1 MVVKDEAVRRQSAT
15 KFIAAIDQMAQDVTE
30 LLQREPALPDLR
42 ITSAQYAAG
51 RWAFPI
57 EYRPILERAVAQL
70 IVHQQYKLSGA
81 QFHLACLEGATRAGK
96 LWIDCVLQ
104 VNVSKRCSTTA
115 RSRRSSPRVR
125 MSMRK
130 GGGKNGNKK

>member
-1 MVVKDEAVRRQSAT
+1 MVVKDEAVRRQSTT
-15 KFIAAIDQMAQDVTE
+15 KFITAIDQMAQDVAE
-30 LLQREPALPDLR
+30 LLQRDPTLPDLR

-70 IVHQQYKLSGA
+70 IVHQQYELSGA
-81 QFHLACLEGATRAGK
+81 QFHLACLEGARRAGK
-96 LWIDCVLQ
+96 LWIDGALQ
-104 VNVSKRCSTTA
+104 VSVSKQRSNTARFRCS
-115 RSRRSSPRVR
+115 PLRVR